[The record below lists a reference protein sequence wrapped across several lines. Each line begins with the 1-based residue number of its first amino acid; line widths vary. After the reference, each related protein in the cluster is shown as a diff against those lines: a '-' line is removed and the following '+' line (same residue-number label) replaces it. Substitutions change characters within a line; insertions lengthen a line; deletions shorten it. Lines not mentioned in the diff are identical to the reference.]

1 MKKTFLAVT
10 FGLLLTLGVT
20 QAQTIV
26 RIAPPPPPR
35 VVVPVSPGPRY
46 VWVGGYYGYRGN
58 AYVWMPGHYV
68 IPPRPYAVWVP
79 GRWVRGPNGYYW
91 VAGHWR

>member
-1 MKKTFLAVT
+1 MKKA
-10 FGLLLTLGVT
+10 LLTAAYGIVLAIGVA
-20 QAQTIV
+20 QAQTMI
-26 RIAPPPPPR
+26 RIGPPPPPR
-35 VVVPVSPGPRY
+35 VVIPVSPGPRY

-58 AYVWMPGHYV
+58 AYVWMPGRYV
-68 IPPRPYAVWVP
+68 IPPRPYAVWMP